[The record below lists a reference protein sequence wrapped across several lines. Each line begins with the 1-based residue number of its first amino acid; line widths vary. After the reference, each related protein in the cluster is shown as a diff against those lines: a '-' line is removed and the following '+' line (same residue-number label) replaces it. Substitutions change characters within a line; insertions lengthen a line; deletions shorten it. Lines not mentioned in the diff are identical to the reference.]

1 MKNKN
6 AKLIYAQSS
15 DIKARTYI
23 EYRKDMKKK
32 AIAELEILPWLNN
45 NAVKE
50 RMFNK
55 FLKNE
60 IERLKDTLNIAK
72 KKSDLDN
79 NKMLSEWID
88 AYKKDKNIKRFTKN
102 KFSEFKNWAEETL
115 MKCLEDVSN
124 NNYNKITIR
133 KYGGDKSI
141 WFLREGGITREPDYV
156 ILILIEKEKELYL
169 PLYYI
174 EFQYADAEN
183 LDFYDFKVSKVTK
196 KKDPHQD
203 RIFLYVVK
211 NSYRYAFIDPKW
223 IMEHGEIGVVPAWG
237 SRQAYRIPKDI
248 FEKILERDETLKPVV
263 KMIDAKIN
271 ILNFQHQLLEF
282 WENELSNELQK
293 VIDEEKLVKIIPKT
307 LGGFFKV
314 CFILDHLNK
323 IPENTNLWLVYLLSY
338 LNTELTLKEISM
350 LVYSLDYIYSK
361 ITALGD
367 NELRELEDKIKILL
381 QTIDGYYDEKEG
393 LYKSTVKESPLEET
407 RFALFSV
414 NLIEDIIQDAIV
426 YHKARFQPIVKI
438 YQHVRDIL
446 KVSETLRNI

>member
-32 AIAELEILPWLNN
+32 AIAELEIKDWLQE
-45 NAVKE
+45 K
-50 RMFNK
+50 
-55 FLKNE
+55 LK
-60 IERLKDTLNIAK
+60 TFF
-72 KKSDLDN
+72 
-79 NKMLSEWID
+79 
-88 AYKKDKNIKRFTKN
+88 KKD
-102 KFSEFKNWAEETL
+102 
-115 MKCLEDVSN
+115 DVSVE
-124 NNYNKITIR
+124 
-133 KYGGDKSI
+133 KYGGDRFL
-141 WFLREGGITREPDYV
+141 WFLREGGITREPDFV
-156 ILILIEKEKELYL
+156 AHIGKDKELF
-169 PLYYI
+169 I
-174 EFQYADAEN
+174 EFQYADRED
-183 LDFYDFKVSKVTK
+183 LKYYDFKISKVAK
-196 KKDPHQD
+196 KVKDVRIPHQD

-223 IMEHGEIGVVPAWG
+223 IVEHGEIGVVPAWG

-248 FEKILERDETLKPVV
+248 FEKILKRDETLKPVV
-263 KMIDAKIN
+263 RMIGAKIK

-323 IPENTNLWLVYLLSY
+323 IPENVNLWLVYLLSY
-338 LNTELTLKEISM
+338 VNTKLTLKEISM

-361 ITALGD
+361 ITVLGD
-367 NELRELEDKIKILL
+367 NELKELENKIEALL
-381 QTIDGYYDEKEG
+381 QTINNYYDEKEG
-393 LYKSTVKESPLEET
+393 LYKSTIKESPLEET
-407 RFALFSV
+407 RFALFSI

-426 YHKARFQPIVKI
+426 YHNAHFQPTVRI
-438 YQHVRDIL
+438 YQNVKDPV
-446 KVSETLRNI
+446 KVSEALRNEI

>member
-32 AIAELEILPWLNN
+32 AIAELEIKDWLQE
-45 NAVKE
+45 K
-50 RMFNK
+50 
-55 FLKNE
+55 LK
-60 IERLKDTLNIAK
+60 TFF
-72 KKSDLDN
+72 
-79 NKMLSEWID
+79 
-88 AYKKDKNIKRFTKN
+88 KKD
-102 KFSEFKNWAEETL
+102 
-115 MKCLEDVSN
+115 DVSVE
-124 NNYNKITIR
+124 KD
-133 KYGGDKSI
+133 GGDRFL
-141 WFLREGGITREPDYV
+141 WFLREGGITREPDFV
-156 ILILIEKEKELYL
+156 AHIGKDKELF
-169 PLYYI
+169 I
-174 EFQYADAEN
+174 EFQYADRED
-183 LDFYDFKVSKVTK
+183 LKYYDFKISKVAK
-196 KKDPHQD
+196 KVKDVRIPHQD

-223 IMEHGEIGVVPAWG
+223 IVEHGEIGVVPAWG

-248 FEKILERDETLKPVV
+248 FEKILKRDETLKPVV
-263 KMIDAKIN
+263 RMIGAKIK

-323 IPENTNLWLVYLLSY
+323 IPENVNLWLVYLLSY
-338 LNTELTLKEISM
+338 VNTKLTLKEISM

-361 ITALGD
+361 ITVLGD
-367 NELRELEDKIKILL
+367 NELKELENKIEALL
-381 QTIDGYYDEKEG
+381 QTINNYYDEKEG
-393 LYKSTVKESPLEET
+393 LYKSTIKESPLEET
-407 RFALFSV
+407 RFALFSI

-426 YHKARFQPIVKI
+426 YHNAHFQPTVRI
-438 YQHVRDIL
+438 YQNVKDPV
-446 KVSETLRNI
+446 KVSEALRNEI